1 MAGATSSSHAVAH
14 SAQEVSVRV
23 QVAVGGDVDAHHRY
37 PTRPRR
43 IRCHDLAER
52 RERSTSL
59 SSSIRWPLS
68 LPAPRP
74 NWGSRGRYMALLP
87 QRGRPRSL
95 GWSGRA
101 DLALTSIFLGCPEV
115 CASIYCA
122 NSMSSPRPSTAAA
135 AAAADVAS
143 LEATAAEG
151 HPCVPSVVVGSR
163 KGIYFFL
170 AILIFGGVYAVP
182 PILWLTGPPIGTGGI
197 WVWRRVILL
206 HGVRFCRTCSTGAPV
221 LQWTRMWLVR
231 VLAPGICSIGA
242 ASLLSR

>member
-115 CASIYCA
+115 CASIFCA

-135 AAAADVAS
+135 AS
-143 LEATAAEG
+143 LEATAAER
-151 HPCVPSVVVGSR
+151 HPSVPSVVAVSR
-163 KGIYFFL
+163 KGIHFLL
-170 AILIFGGVYAVP
+170 AILVFGGVHAVP
-182 PILWLTGPPIGTGGI
+182 PILWLTGAPSDWHRGHLGAEAGYSLARCPLPPH
-197 WVWRRVILL
+197 L
-206 HGVRFCRTCSTGAPV
+206 
-221 LQWTRMWLVR
+221 
-231 VLAPGICSIGA
+231 
-242 ASLLSR
+242 